1 VTENILPPF
10 SARNRGAF
18 AQIDNECPQ
27 TTRNGLLHLVRAL
40 VEKEYVGNWDA
51 VLAELRRIGRAA
63 IGDESSAEELIMQLD
78 WPKVFDFCERLYG
91 HLARDVYEYNS
102 FAGTSQ
108 VITARSEAQEY
119 IAKELRQLFLE
130 ENLALEFSGGV
141 VRRRGR
147 RHTAEQVARAEV
159 VLGDPRLAKARTHFN
174 KALKYFRNVSE
185 PDYENTCKE
194 AVCSVEATARVLFP
208 DGGATLGDIASS
220 ITGNQAGQLPKAI
233 AKTFHGLYGFRGSGE
248 GVAHGGADGGP
259 ATKEIA
265 EYVMAVAASQ
275 IVFLVALDAN
285 AEPDVPV

>member
-1 VTENILPPF
+1 
-10 SARNRGAF
+10 
-18 AQIDNECPQ
+18 
-27 TTRNGLLHLVRAL
+27 
-40 VEKEYVGNWDA
+40 
-51 VLAELRRIGRAA
+51 
-63 IGDESSAEELIMQLD
+63 
-78 WPKVFDFCERLYG
+78 
-91 HLARDVYEYNS
+91 
-102 FAGTSQ
+102 
-108 VITARSEAQEY
+108 
-119 IAKELRQLFLE
+119 
-130 ENLALEFSGGV
+130 V

-285 AEPDVPV
+285 AEPDVPF